1 MSEIKNIRDQF
12 ISKLKNDLST
22 DQINEI
28 KTELFGK
35 NGLISSKFKTIGSI
49 PETDRKKFA
58 SDLIWFISEIS
69 NFPLSFERNS
79 SFIFLRSDIFT
90 DYFFREI
97 KQ

>member
-12 ISKLKNDLST
+12 ISKLKNDLSI

-49 PETDRKKFA
+49 A
-58 SDLIWFISEIS
+58 
-69 NFPLSFERNS
+69 
-79 SFIFLRSDIFT
+79 
-90 DYFFREI
+90 
-97 KQ
+97 